1 MNQKSELI
9 LLNRRMDMKNSNTPK
24 KKNWLITLVTILFL
38 AAVGAGVYLMI
49 ASPEEQTTTESLEKT
64 SFSERE
70 YQGGGGV
77 SVAIDKEEEEP
88 ETIEPGTV
96 TDQTEQNDTE
106 VEEEAP
112 ETEESSDAIKNETV
126 EEVEQPDD
134 SMVVVPEPDLSSMI
148 ANAKTYVYTLYTDL
162 DQGSGFLF
170 NDKGDILTNAHVVKD
185 SQYVTVKNSN
195 GQEFN
200 GQVIG
205 FSRTTDIALIRVP
218 EIAGKAPMEMEMQEV
233 PAGTKVFALG
243 SPENINNTSTE
254 GEITATGMDFFDGYK
269 YDDLYEMTAKIKQGS
284 SGGPLISAESGRIL
298 GINSIVLTDN
308 PDIGYSIPIYTVNDQ
323 LQEWAANPLPT
334 ESDAWQPDVPDAS
347 FEEEALRGFISDF
360 YELVPYSLNDDEVTF
375 YQFFLLSGSQGEMA
389 GNEMVE
395 GLKGE
400 QRVFQAVEPVI
411 TDVEIDDNEA
421 YITANATFT
430 FHDQEDDK
438 LVSISHA
445 VIYTIVIDRFGDYQI
460 SAITNQEQ

>member
-1 MNQKSELI
+1 M
-9 LLNRRMDMKNSNTPK
+9 NRRIDKRNSNTPK

-49 ASPEEQTTTESLEKT
+49 ASPEEQSTTESLEKT

-77 SVAIDKEEEEP
+77 NVVIEDEP

-96 TDQTEQNDTE
+96 NDQTQQPEEDGSA
-106 VEEEAP
+106 EEATD
-112 ETEESSDAIKNETV
+112 TEESSDAIQNETV
-126 EEVEQPDD
+126 EEVDQPDD
-134 SMVVVPEPDLSSMI
+134 SLVVVPEPDLSSMI
-148 ANAKTYVYTLYTDL
+148 ANAKTYVYTIYTDL

-170 NDKGDILTNAHVVKD
+170 NNKGDILTNAHVVKD

-200 GQVIG
+200 GQVVG
-205 FSRTTDIALIRVP
+205 FSKTTDIALIRVP
-218 EIAGKAPMEMEMQEV
+218 EIAGKAAMEMEMSPV
-233 PAGTKVFALG
+233 SAGTKVFALG
-243 SPENINNTSTE
+243 SPENIHNTSTE

-269 YDDLYEMTAKIKQGS
+269 YEDLYEMTAKIKQGS

-308 PDIGYSIPIYTVNDQ
+308 PDIGYSIPMYTVNDQ
-323 LQEWAANPLPT
+323 LQEWAANPLPA
-334 ESDAWQPDVPDAS
+334 ESDAWQPEVPDAT

-411 TDVEIDDNEA
+411 KKIEIGDNEA

-430 FHDQEDDK
+430 FHDKEDDK

-445 VIYTIVIDRFGDYQI
+445 VVYTIVIDRFGDYQI
-460 SAITNQEQ
+460 SAITNQDQ